1 LANVVKAV
9 TPTKTTTDNVNSQV
23 SDIIY
28 ELDDKFQSAKD
39 MKAQTNIFDTFAVKN
54 GYTVRSITLMDDNP
68 KTNGFGDLAEG
79 RLLRLAYEEGVQE
92 GQVSSSPIRDNN
104 RIIVGMVSEII
115 EEGVPTFEAVK
126 DRMKSE
132 VRKEKQAQYLVD
144 QMVGN
149 DDLQALANEMNAK
162 LQSEG
167 LTFSSNNVAVGREP
181 KILGTAFSGLI
192 DGQTSVPVIGSSGVF
207 VLRVDNT
214 VEAPETTDYST
225 EIEQLN
231 SQKTTTVQNQHRS
244 ALIQGA
250 DVIDNRKLRSHG
262 VR

>member
-1 LANVVKAV
+1 
-9 TPTKTTTDNVNSQV
+9 
-23 SDIIY
+23 
-28 ELDDKFQSAKD
+28 
-39 MKAQTNIFDTFAVKN
+39 
-54 GYTVRSITLMDDNP
+54 
-68 KTNGFGDLAEG
+68 
-79 RLLRLAYEEGVQE
+79 
-92 GQVSSSPIRDNN
+92 
-104 RIIVGMVSEII
+104 
-115 EEGVPTFEAVK
+115 
-126 DRMKSE
+126 MKSE

-149 DDLQALANEMNAK
+149 EDLQALANEMNAK

-192 DGQTSVPVIGSSGVF
+192 DGQTSVPVVGNSGVF

-214 VEAPETTDYST
+214 VEAPETTDFST

-231 SQKTTTVQNQHRS
+231 AQKKTTIQNQHRS

-250 DVIDNRKLRSHG
+250 EVVDNRKLRSYG
-262 VR
+262 IR